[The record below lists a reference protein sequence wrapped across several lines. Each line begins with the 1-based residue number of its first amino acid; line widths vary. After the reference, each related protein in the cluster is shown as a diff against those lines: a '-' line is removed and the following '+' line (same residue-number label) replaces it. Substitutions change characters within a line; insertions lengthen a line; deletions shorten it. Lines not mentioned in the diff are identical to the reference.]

1 VISGVGL
8 DVVEIVR
15 IERLLARSPEFAE
28 RYFTANERAAC
39 MAARRPAERWASCFA
54 VKEALVKALGIGV
67 LGAVALLDIEVVLGD
82 HETVHVHALGSAR
95 AAIGERRVW
104 ASVAV
109 GGGQAWASVVLGG

>member
-1 VISGVGL
+1 MISGVGL

-15 IERLLARSPEFAE
+15 IERVLARSPEFAE

-39 MAARRPAERWASCFA
+39 VASRRPAERWSSCFA
-54 VKEALVKALGIGV
+54 VKEALLKALGIGV
-67 LGAVALLDIEVVLGD
+67 LDAVALLDIEVVLG
-82 HETVHVHALGSAR
+82 ERGAVHVHAVASAR

-109 GGGQAWASVVLGG
+109 GGGQAWASVVLSG